1 MYNDFYKNR
10 GQVIKIVFVVAAVVL
25 LGRVMY
31 LQLITREYRDK
42 AQATAIHQYVKYP
55 ARGVITDRHGKIL
68 VNNEPVF
75 DLMVTYRQIDPAMD
89 TLRFCELL
97 GISRLEFEEALD
109 KDFRRDPRFSPS
121 VPFVFM
127 SKIPVQLYARLQESL
142 YEFPGFFIQMR
153 NVRNYPFR
161 AAPHALG
168 YINEVNQAQID
179 ASEGEYQRGDYIGAS
194 GLELVY
200 EKALRGEKGY
210 EYVLKD
216 NMGRIVGSYQEN
228 KRNQPA
234 VAGTD
239 FQTTLDVD
247 LQQYGEFLMEGKV
260 GAVVALKPDSGQILA
275 MVSSPGYDPNMLTIG
290 RGRGELYTGLLN
302 DTLKPLFNRASMAK
316 YPPGSIFKTVV
327 ALVGMQMGSFPA
339 NKYFSCNMGYYYNGR
354 TYGCHAH
361 PPAYDVA
368 TAIQHSCN
376 AWFFQGLREIV
387 DEYGYTSP
395 EKGLDTLA
403 KYLHR
408 FGLGH
413 SLGVDIS
420 AESPGHIPTSA
431 YYDRL
436 YPREKGSWRSPFIMS
451 IGIGQGE
458 VELTTLQMA
467 NLAAAIANRG
477 CYYTPHLIRR
487 FADGSPLPEQYRTK
501 KCVGI
506 EEKYFEPVIEGMERV
521 VTAGTG
527 YIARIDG
534 MAVCG
539 KTGTSQNPHG
549 EDHSVFFAFAPR
561 ENPQIAIAVYV
572 ENGGWGA
579 TYAAPIASLMIEKY
593 LRGEISEPRQW
604 LEDRMRSARLID
616 QP

>member
-1 MYNDFYKNR
+1 MYNDLYKNR
-10 GQVIKIVFVVAAVVL
+10 EQVIKIAFVVAAVVL
-25 LGRVMY
+25 LGRLMY
-31 LQLITREYRDK
+31 LQLITSEYRDK

-55 ARGVITDRHGKIL
+55 ARGVITDRAGNIL

-75 DLMVTYRQIDPAMD
+75 DLMVTYRQISPEMD

-97 GISRLEFEEALD
+97 GITRGDFEKALD
-109 KDFRRDPRFSPS
+109 KDFRNDPRYSRS

-127 SKIPVQLYARLQESL
+127 SKIPVGTYARLQESL

-153 NVRNYPFR
+153 NVRHYPHR
-161 AAPHALG
+161 VAAHALG

-179 ASEGEYQRGDYIGAS
+179 ASEGAYKRGDYIGAS

-216 NMGRIVGSYQEN
+216 NMGRIVGDYQGN

-239 FQTTLDVD
+239 FQTTLDIE
-247 LQQYGEFLMEGKV
+247 LQEYGEYLMEGKV
-260 GAVVALKPDSGQILA
+260 GAIVALKPDSGQILS
-275 MVSSPGYDPNMLTIG
+275 MVSAPGYDPNMLTIRRD
-290 RGRGELYTGLLN
+290 RGQLYTNLLQ
-302 DTLKPLFNRASMAK
+302 DTLKPLFNRAAMAK

-327 ALVGMQMGSFPA
+327 ALIGMQMGVLEP
-339 NKYFSCNMGYYYNGR
+339 NDYFSCNMGYYYNGR
-354 TYGCHAH
+354 LYGCHNH
-361 PPAYDVA
+361 PPARGVA

-376 AWFFQGLREIV
+376 AYFFQVLRDIVEIE
-387 DEYGYTSP
+387 DYTKP
-395 EKGLDTLA
+395 EVGLDSMAGFL
-403 KYLHR
+403 YD

-413 SLGVDIS
+413 SLDVDIS
-420 AESPGHIPTSA
+420 AESPGFIPNSSF
-431 YYDRL
+431 YDKL
-436 YPREKGSWRSPFIMS
+436 YPKEKGAWRSPYIMS

-467 NLAAAIANRG
+467 NMAAVIANRG
-477 CYYTPHLIRR
+477 CYYTPHLIRS
-487 FADGSPLPEQYRTK
+487 FSDGSPIPDQFLQK
-501 KCVGI
+501 HCVGI
-506 EEKYFEPVIEGMERV
+506 DDQYFEPVIEGMERV

-527 YIARIDG
+527 FTARVEGISI
-534 MAVCG
+534 CG

-572 ENGGWGA
+572 ENGGWGT
-579 TYAAPIASLMIEKY
+579 TYAAPIAGLMIEKY
-593 LRGEISEPRQW
+593 LRGEISESRKW
-604 LEDRMRSARLID
+604 WEERMRKARLID